1 MERRRARRRRVRLR
15 VRVEPGN
22 ILSSTGDVG
31 PGGVFIYAAR
41 LHRPGTRV
49 RLTVHLPGGHRAW
62 AEGVVRWAKRV
73 PPALLATARGGM
85 GVALERMDPVLA
97 RYLEGLFERKQAHR

>member
-15 VRVEPGN
+15 VRVEPGS

-49 RLTVHLPGGHRAW
+49 HLTVHLPDGRTAR

-73 PPALLATARGGM
+73 PPGLLAMARGGM
-85 GVALERMDPVLA
+85 GVALESMDPVLA
-97 RYLEGLFERKQAHR
+97 QYLEELLEPRRAHP